1 MAKIKAKQI
10 DPTGL
15 QVTAAAFMPTGVQSG
30 FPITV
35 PENYQLI
42 VMVDE
47 FRVDDDLTLDGDLVL
62 L

>member
-10 DPTGL
+10 DTTGL
-15 QVTAAAFMPTGVQSG
+15 VVTAAAFMPTGVQSG
-30 FPITV
+30 SPVTV

-47 FRVDDDLTLDGDLVL
+47 FRVDDELTLNGDLVL